1 MAGTVSIR
9 RGHREDAEA
18 IGRIAHDAFAD
29 IAAQHNFPKDFP
41 SVEVATGLLSMLLA
55 HPGFYAVVAE
65 RDDRIL
71 GSNFLDERGPVVGVG
86 PITVDPP
93 EQNAGVGRRLM
104 QAVLE
109 RAAERQAAGVR
120 LLQDA
125 YHNRSFAL
133 YTGLGFRTRLTTS
146 VMQGPPINVQ
156 IPGCTVRPATT
167 ADLASCNALCLRVH
181 GHHRSGE
188 LQDALRQG
196 TTQVVERDGRVTGYT
211 TGIGFF
217 AHAVGET
224 TVDIEALIG
233 AASTFTGPGFH
244 VPNTNHELLCWSYA
258 HGLHMVKA
266 MTLMTIGLY
275 NEPDGAYLPSVLY

>member
-1 MAGTVSIR
+1 MRRSVMAGTVSIR

-104 QAVLE
+104 Q
-109 RAAERQAAGVR
+109 
-120 LLQDA
+120 
-125 YHNRSFAL
+125 
-133 YTGLGFRTRLTTS
+133 
-146 VMQGPPINVQ
+146 GPPINVQ

-196 TTQVVERDGRVTGYT
+196 TAQVVERDGRVTGYT